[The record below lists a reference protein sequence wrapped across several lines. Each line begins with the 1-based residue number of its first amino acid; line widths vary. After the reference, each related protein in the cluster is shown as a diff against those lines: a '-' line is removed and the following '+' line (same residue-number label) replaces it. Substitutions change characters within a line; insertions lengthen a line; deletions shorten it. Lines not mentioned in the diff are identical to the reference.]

1 MAQISFKKISRAES
15 RRIDEPGLYLV
26 SDSWDD
32 YSFRTTFGLI
42 YIDKVLPD
50 VLPPTNIHVIIG
62 RNGVGKTRLLNS
74 ISTLL
79 RNRPDAAAPYDLGN
93 LNFFSTNLDE
103 EDAGFDGSSDP
114 LEDGF
119 SKRCPLCTQ
128 RDVQTLDHYLPESV
142 FPEFAVF
149 PLNLVPTCFSCN
161 KAKLAHVPTGYDE
174 QLFHPYFDDWGDYQF
189 LTATIDV
196 NSAVDA
202 SFSVSCPEE
211 VDWQRFLRV
220 QFHFQQLNLN
230 ELYSEH
236 AALELVQK
244 REVFAQTFASGGSQ
258 ALKEELELEANARS
272 VPFINSWQPALYR
285 ALSESDPFCS
295 GGFLYIES

>member
-1 MAQISFKKISRAES
+1 MHSEGCEKMINLPVPQYDADEFYLRCARRTRDRDLRGALISEGDRVHLRADLYIEKAIEEELYTLERES
-15 RRIDEPGLYLV
+15 A
-26 SDSWDD
+26 
-32 YSFRTTFGLI
+32 
-42 YIDKVLPD
+42 
-50 VLPPTNIHVIIG
+50 IHVTNEALGDLYNRVWVRGAERDCYDRI
-62 RNGVGKTRLLNS
+62 RN
-74 ISTLL
+74 
-79 RNRPDAAAPYDLGN
+79 
-93 LNFFSTNLDE
+93 
-103 EDAGFDGSSDP
+103 SSR
-114 LEDGF
+114 F
-119 SKRCPLCTQ
+119 KRCPLCTQ